1 MKTHQPYLFRK
12 NNERFLLF
20 TKGDATKTYESF
32 DGVTLTFE
40 SIYVKNLDTQQEKKL
55 FDFEEHI
62 ECNPVYFEEQGK
74 KYISYI
80 KSNNLSE
87 SPVTIFD
94 LYKVEVDGDF
104 NTIGDHV
111 LLKEN
116 TYSGFENEQ
125 YVVFSELEHYQIF
138 LIFLNKETQERK
150 KFKITQLVDQQPLF
164 RVVPVYGQLNSVLLT
179 SATSEM
185 TAYIADIN
193 NFYNFKTVIN
203 KDGMPVYK
211 CSVLDALLVYAIK
224 AGPHREDRELIHEEN
239 FNLHGLK

>member
-1 MKTHQPYLFRK
+1 M
-12 NNERFLLF
+12 
-20 TKGDATKTYESF
+20 
-32 DGVTLTFE
+32 
-40 SIYVKNLDTQQEKKL
+40 
-55 FDFEEHI
+55 
-62 ECNPVYFEEQGK
+62 YFEEQGK

-94 LYKVEVDGDF
+94 LYKVEVDNDF
-104 NTIGDHV
+104 NTIEEHV

>member
-1 MKTHQPYLFRK
+1 MKTHQPYLFKK
-12 NNERFLLF
+12 NNDKFLLF

-32 DGVTLTFE
+32 DGVMLTFE

-87 SPVTIFD
+87 SPATIFH
-94 LYKVEVDGDF
+94 LYKVEVNDDF
-104 NTIGDHV
+104 DTIGEHI

-138 LIFLNKETQERK
+138 LIFMNKETQERK
-150 KFKITQLVDQQPLF
+150 KFRITQLVDQQPLF

-193 NFYNFKTVIN
+193 NFYNFKVVLN
-203 KDGMPVYK
+203 KDKKPVYK
-211 CSVLDALLVYAIK
+211 CSILDDLLVYAVKI
-224 AGPHREDRELIHEEN
+224 GLNREDRELVFEEA
-239 FNLHGLK
+239 FALR

>member
-94 LYKVEVDGDF
+94 LYKVEVDDNF
-104 NTIGDHV
+104 DTIGEHI

-138 LIFLNKETQERK
+138 LIFMNKKTQERK

-193 NFYNFKTVIN
+193 NFYNFKVVLN
-203 KDGMPVYK
+203 KDKKPVYK
-211 CSVLDALLVYAIK
+211 CSVLDDLLVYAVKI
-224 AGPHREDRELIHEEN
+224 GLNREDRELVFEEA
-239 FNLHGLK
+239 FALR